1 MSLKA
6 GNSGNLG
13 EFLWNSDQN
22 SNWKKQMTLPYFIY
36 PIECDFLDIIVIEK
50 SSAHDE
56 MIVG

>member
-1 MSLKA
+1 LSPKA
-6 GNSGNLG
+6 GDSRILA
-13 EFLWNSDQN
+13 EFLLKMDQKIPIGKSDDFV
-22 SNWKKQMTLPYFIY
+22 YFY